1 MVTIS
6 DISFDGG
13 GQHTPPYVVNAELP
27 SLEDRE
33 SHINLHSFL
42 FCTQCIIF
50 YPAVY
55 CQFDFARRRYAGFS
69 FNAVTEWTSSQIKPD
84 ARLDGTY
91 PSVFTSKIGAKFALA
106 GFIPSSP
113 VYFKLLSAG
122 YASNNELATAFC
134 ELPSNLNSPITHEV
148 KLRVRRL
155 FSFFALYFQLSTL
168 IYIKNHC
175 RSFHLLTCF
184 HFFAGYERLAS

>member
-42 FCTQCIIF
+42 YFALNALFLILPFI
-50 YPAVY
+50 
-55 CQFDFARRRYAGFS
+55 DFASRYAGFS

-155 FSFFALYFQLSTL
+155 FSFFAFYFQLSNL
-168 IYIKNHC
+168 IYI
-175 RSFHLLTCF
+175 
-184 HFFAGYERLAS
+184 